1 VGLVTSATNDSAD
14 VLIVESDG
22 PVRVVVLNRPNE
34 LNAANAAL
42 HKRIAEVWDE
52 LRADRQC
59 RVVVVTGA
67 GRAFCAGGDLNL
79 LAEMNTD
86 ADYRE
91 QILDEART
99 IVHSMVRFPHPVIAA
114 VNGPA
119 VGLGCSLAALSDI
132 VLLDERAY
140 FSDPHVSVGLVAAD
154 GGALLWP
161 SLMSIVRAKEY
172 LYTGDRIPAKEA
184 VEFGLANRVVAEGTV
199 RDEALALAERLA
211 KQPVMALRET
221 KRAINRHLE
230 RAVLD
235 ILDLAINAE
244 AATSASAEHGEIIAR
259 MRKRSEAKS

>member
-1 VGLVTSATNDSAD
+1 MGLVTSESNTSD
-14 VLIVESDG
+14 VLLVEAHG
-22 PVRVVVLNRPNE
+22 PVRVVVLNRPDE

-42 HKRIAEVWDE
+42 HRRIAEVWDE
-52 LRADRQC
+52 LRADRDC
-59 RVVVVTGA
+59 RAVVLTGA
-67 GRAFCAGGDLNL
+67 GRAFCAGGDINL
-79 LAEMNTD
+79 LAEMN
-86 ADYRE
+86 ADPEYRD

-132 VLLDERAY
+132 VLLEERAY

-184 VEFGLANRVVAEGTV
+184 VEFGLANRIVAEGTV
-199 RDEALALAERLA
+199 RDEAKVLAERLA
-211 KQPVMALRET
+211 KQPAMALRET

-244 AATSASAEHGEIIAR
+244 AATSASAEHGAIVDK
-259 MRKRSEAKS
+259 MRKRSEAKK